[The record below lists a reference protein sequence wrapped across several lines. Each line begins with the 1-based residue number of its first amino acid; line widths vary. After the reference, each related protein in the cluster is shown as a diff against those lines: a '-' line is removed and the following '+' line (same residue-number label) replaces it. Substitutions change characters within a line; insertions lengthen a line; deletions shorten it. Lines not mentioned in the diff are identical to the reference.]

1 LSDCIFCKILE
12 GTIPAEKAYE
22 DDLVLAFHDI
32 NPQAPFHVLIIP
44 KKHIESVGT
53 LTPEDD
59 GALCRMFEVAG
70 KLARELGIDRD
81 GYRVVSNVGVFGQ
94 QSVPHLH
101 LHLIGGRQMKWP
113 PG

>member
-1 LSDCIFCKILE
+1 MSDCIFCKIIE
-12 GTIPAEKAYE
+12 GAIPAEKAYE

-44 KKHIESVGT
+44 KKHIESVGA
-53 LTPEDD
+53 LTPEDN
-59 GALCRMFEVAG
+59 AVLCRMFEVAG

-81 GYRVVSNVGVFGQ
+81 GYRVVSNVGTFGQ

>member
-1 LSDCIFCKILE
+1 MSDCIFCKIIE
-12 GTIPAEKAYE
+12 GAIPAEKAYE

-53 LTPEDD
+53 LTPDD
-59 GALCRMFEVAG
+59 SAALCRMFEVAG
-70 KLARELGIDRD
+70 RLAKELGIDRD
-81 GYRVVSNVGVFGQ
+81 GYRVVSNVGAFGQ

-113 PG
+113 SG

>member
-1 LSDCIFCKILE
+1 MSDCIFCKIIE
-12 GTIPAEKAYE
+12 GAIPAEKAYE
-22 DDLVLAFHDI
+22 DGLVLAFHDI

-53 LTPEDD
+53 LTPDD
-59 GALCRMFEVAG
+59 NTALCRMFEVAG
-70 KLARELGIDRD
+70 KLAKELGIDRD
-81 GYRVVSNVGVFGQ
+81 GYRVVSNVGTFGQ